1 MAAQHDFNDTD
12 PLMEHTDDHNDDD
25 DGYRTG
31 PFQIGEKATPGYAEQ
46 IPIRT
51 TTMNRPERPSLFHQ
65 TSDESASTA
74 FTAESCLHKEFPY
87 ADKMK
92 LEYKMDKNGRQEVSL
107 SKSSKPY
114 HTHF

>member
-1 MAAQHDFNDTD
+1 MAAQHDFNDMD

-25 DGYRTG
+25 GYRTG
-31 PFQIGEKATPGYAEQ
+31 PFQTGEKATPGYAEQ

-74 FTAESCLHKEFPY
+74 ESCLHKEFPY

-107 SKSSKPY
+107 NKSSKPY
-114 HTHF
+114 YTRF